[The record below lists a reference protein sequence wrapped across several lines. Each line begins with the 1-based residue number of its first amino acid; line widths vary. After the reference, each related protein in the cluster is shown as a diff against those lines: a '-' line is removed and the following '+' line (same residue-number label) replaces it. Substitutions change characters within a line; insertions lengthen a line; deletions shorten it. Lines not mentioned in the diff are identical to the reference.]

1 MTAVNEMTK
10 GEITLQNTEAQLEQ
24 ARQQL
29 DSAQQQFEEARDAAY
44 ERADL
49 SGMLTPEVLSSLLAA
64 QNFEMPAG
72 YVDNGADGQL
82 VKVGDALGSVEDVEN
97 LVLMHL
103 DAGDIG
109 DVRVGD
115 VATVALTDNAGES
128 YARVNGNDA
137 VVLMFQKQSTAST
150 STVSETLN
158 NEIAALQAEYE
169 GLHIT
174 PLMDQATISPWWWTA

>member
-1 MTAVNEMTK
+1 M
-10 GEITLQNTEAQLEQ
+10 
-24 ARQQL
+24 
-29 DSAQQQFEEARDAAY
+29 
-44 ERADL
+44 
-49 SGMLTPEVLSSLLAA
+49 
-64 QNFEMPAG
+64 
-72 YVDNGADGQL
+72 
-82 VKVGDALGSVEDVEN
+82 EDVEN

-150 STVSETLN
+150 STVSEALN
-158 NEIAALQAEYE
+158 DEIAALQAEYE
-169 GLHIT
+169 GSAHHPVDGPGRLYRPGGGQRDVEPSVGRRAGHSGAH
-174 PLMDQATISPWWWTA
+174 PLF